1 MNSEYLVLPDTMWVD
16 SVTYYDTVIV
26 RIDTLRATW
35 ASTIVLMLDGRYR
48 TSVLPNEIADVEG
61 KEVKKSDN

>member
-1 MNSEYLVLPDTMWVD
+1 MWVD